1 MNLEAIRGVAERVCQ
16 SEGLELVD
24 LEWKTGQQRFLRIYV
39 DKTGGVTHQD
49 CERVS
54 EQVGTILDVEDLVQ
68 SSYVL
73 EVSSPGLDR
82 KLLKQADYERFQG
95 KLANLTVRSP
105 IGNQRRFRG
114 RIVGFANDT
123 VSLDTDHG
131 RVELPFAEITK
142 AHLVVEL

>member
-24 LEWKTGQQRFLRIYV
+24 LEWKTGQQRFLRIYI
-39 DKTGGVTHQD
+39 DKAGGVTHQD

-105 IGNQRRFRG
+105 IGNQRHFRG

>member
-1 MNLEAIRGVAERVCQ
+1 MNWEAIRNLAERVCQ
-16 SEGLELVD
+16 SEDLELVD
-24 LEWKTGQQRFLRIYV
+24 VEWKSGQQRFLRIYI
-39 DKTGGVTHQD
+39 DKAGGVTHQD

-54 EQVGTILDVEDLVQ
+54 EQVGALLDVEELIP
-68 SSYVL
+68 SSYIL

-82 KLLKQADYERFQG
+82 KLLTQADYVRFQG
-95 KLANLTVRSP
+95 KLANITVRSP
-105 IGNQRRFRG
+105 IGNQRHFRG
-114 RIVGFANDT
+114 RIVGFVNDT

>member
-1 MNLEAIRGVAERVCQ
+1 MNLDEIRGMAERVCR

-24 LEWKTGQQRFLRIYV
+24 VEWKTGQQRFLRIYV
-39 DKTGGVTHQD
+39 DKAGGVTHQD

-54 EQVGTILDVEDLVQ
+54 EQVGAILDVEDLIP
-68 SSYVL
+68 SSYIL

-82 KLLKQADYERFQG
+82 KLSKQADYARFQG
-95 KLANLTVRSP
+95 RLANITVRSP
-105 IGNQRRFRG
+105 IGNQRHFRG
-114 RIVGFANDT
+114 RIVGFADDT
-123 VSLDTDHG
+123 LSLDTDHG